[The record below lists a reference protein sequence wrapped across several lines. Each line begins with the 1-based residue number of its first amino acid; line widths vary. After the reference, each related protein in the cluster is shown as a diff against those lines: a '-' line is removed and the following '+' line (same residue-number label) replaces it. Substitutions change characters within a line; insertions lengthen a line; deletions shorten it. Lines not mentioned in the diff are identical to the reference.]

1 MRKLTSLKI
10 FIILI
15 SILSLSANLQADTY
29 THTISASTWTAL
41 GDQTLTGVTW
51 TAAATWKTG
60 TSFFG
65 YDTNNTPSKG
75 QQFGSSTNPA
85 TALTLTTN
93 GILGTITDIKVTTS
107 GASSIAGTVGIT
119 VGGTAFT
126 TNAATTATLTST
138 SAVYDFTGSGVG
150 SIVINWSQ
158 TSSKA
163 IYLKAIEITYS
174 SCTASNVAFSSPST
188 SKIIG
193 DVNFTQ
199 TPTTLST
206 GVITYS
212 SSATSVATVNTNSGE
227 VTIAGIGSTT
237 ITATQATVNPYCGS
251 TAAYTLNVTAAPTL
265 TVTDVTA
272 PVLVS
277 TDGSQVSQTINVS
290 AVNLTN
296 DLGLALTGPNAN
308 LFTLSQY
315 SVTQTAG
322 SVPNTAITI
331 TYKPIIGTNHS
342 ATLTMASTGA
352 FDLSRSIIGQN
363 NGPTTVIPVL
373 SLLNVTVY
381 NGKINFTANEGE
393 SLDIYSSVGQR
404 LLHKLTNDGINTI
417 SAPANGVLIVKV
429 GNRVGKVIL

>member
-1 MRKLTSLKI
+1 MRKLTLLKTVL
-10 FIILI
+10 FIIVTAT
-15 SILSLSANLQADTY
+15 SILNLRAQTNIIPIRTDVSGFTDWTDSGVAGTTY
-29 THTISASTWTAL
+29 LQLLTATSSTITPAMNFNTFTGETLNFKARTYGGATAVENEVFVAISVDNGSTWTDISSRTPASN
-41 GDQTLTGVTW
+41 TLTAVT
-51 TAAATWKTG
+51 AYDLSSYTG
-60 TSFFG
+60 TQVKVKF
-65 YDTNNTPSKG
+65 YVKG
-75 QQFGSSTNPA
+75 
-85 TALTLTTN
+85 
-93 GILGTITDIKVTTS
+93 TS
-107 GASSIAGTVGIT
+107 ATVGAGLDDIT
-119 VGGTAFT
+119 
-126 TNAATTATLTST
+126 
-138 SAVYDFTGSGVG
+138 FTGVAGP
-150 SIVINWSQ
+150 
-158 TSSKA
+158 T
-163 IYLKAIEITYS
+163 
-174 SCTASNVAFSSPST
+174 CTASNIAFANPT
-188 SKIIG
+188 VTKITG
-193 DVNFTQ
+193 DANFTQ
-199 TPTTLST
+199 TPTSLSS
-206 GVITYS
+206 GAITYS
-212 SSATSVATVNTNSGE
+212 SSATNVATIDPSTGE
-227 VTIAGIGSTT
+227 VSVKGIGSTT
-237 ITATQATVNPYCGS
+237 ITATQATVSPYCGS
-251 TAAYTLNVTAAPTL
+251 TATYTLNVTAAPTL